1 MLGETADQTE
11 RETVMRILRSFAAAA
26 LAATVAVAALSAPGS
41 ARAATILHVDTGNSI
56 AHQAKGIPDVL
67 TADGHTVTSIT
78 NQAAAFAALNGAL
91 AGVYDLVVWDNWS
104 AANSSEISNLTSYV
118 TGGGRLLAV
127 GYDSIYNSGMAGLLG
142 GTSVSDTTSAGY
154 ELNPVVNIA
163 NSLTTGV
170 VDIRGL
176 TPNGVA
182 DGGAAPGNPDLDS
195 LNGLTVGTTAVVTS
209 VYGNHWTLRQ
219 LGAGEVAFVSSP
231 YGFDFDND
239 DAVYRGA
246 LRNFAANSA
255 SSVPEPGMLATF
267 ALGLAGLGLARR
279 RARKK

>member
-1 MLGETADQTE
+1 
-11 RETVMRILRSFAAAA
+11 MRILRSIAAAA
-26 LAATVAVAALSAPGS
+26 LAATVAVAALSAPGI
-41 ARAATILHVDTGNSI
+41 ARAATILHVDTGAEI
-56 AHQAKGIPDVL
+56 THQARGIPDVL

-78 NQAAAFAALNGAL
+78 DFAPAIAALNGTL
-91 AGVYDLVVWDNWS
+91 AGVYDLVIWDNWS
-104 AANSSEISNLTSYV
+104 NGGAGEIANLTSYV

-127 GYDSIYNSGMAGLLG
+127 GYDSIYQSGMEGLLG
-142 GTSVSDTTSAGY
+142 GTSVTDTTSAGD
-154 ELNPVVNIA
+154 ELNPVANIA

-182 DGGAAPGNPDLDS
+182 DGGVLAGNADLDS
-195 LNGLTVGTTAVVTS
+195 LNGLTVGTTAIVTS
-209 VYGNHWTLRQ
+209 VYGTHWTLSQ
-219 LGAGEVAFVSSP
+219 LGAGEVAFVSTP